1 MQGHIDLRNP
11 QQVAVLNPNTTRVDF
26 IIGGQKNCG
35 FNSAAPKIDHSF
47 PKLLEGHTSAGAYE
61 TFCIRADE
69 VLEEIAV
76 IKKSMARR
84 LCRLSGICIAFSIS
98 VALYYKFFAA
108 DDWPTWIPIVFI
120 VGSIILPCLCFILVF
135 IDTHGRIA
143 VVMTKKLE
151 GVLSDFCCQSST
163 LTGELKSERRYTN
176 RRSYV
181 LAYIDFTVESSS
193 PYGLESGYG
202 ASPVLSPAYT
212 GAPSGGTNHA
222 QRLADLEGI
231 RSLISP
237 EEYEQKRRDI
247 LSSV

>member
-1 MQGHIDLRNP
+1 MQGQIDLRNP
-11 QQVAVLNPNTTRVDF
+11 QQVVVLNPNTTRVDF
-26 IIGGQKNCG
+26 IGQNGGL
-35 FNSAAPKIDHSF
+35 NSAAPKIDHSF

-69 VLEEIAV
+69 VLEEIVV

-84 LCRLSGICIAFSIS
+84 LCCLFGTSTAFFFLIP
-98 VALYYKFFAA
+98 LYYSFAP
-108 DDWPTWIPIVFI
+108 DDWPRWVPQVFI
-120 VGSIILPCLCFILVF
+120 AGSFLPFLCFF
-135 IDTHGRIA
+135 KMFRAAHGRIA
-143 VVMTKKLE
+143 IVMTKLE
-151 GVLSDFCCQSST
+151 GVLSDFCAQSST

-202 ASPVLSPAYT
+202 ASPALSPAYT

-237 EEYEQKRRDI
+237 EEYEEKRRDI